1 VTRETIRETLIAALA
16 TIAPEADASTL
27 PPEAD
32 IREELD
38 IDSMD
43 FLRFITLLHE
53 QLGVE
58 IPEADYPKL
67 FTLRGAEAYLAVAVG
82 AA

>member
-1 VTRETIRETLIAALA
+1 VTRESIREALIAALA
-16 TIAPEADASTL
+16 MIAPEADASSL

-43 FLRFITLLHE
+43 FLRFITLLHQ

-67 FTLRGAEAYLAVAVG
+67 FTLHGAEAYLATAVG